1 MTAGGDIFSRMRRGT
16 VEAFVLHA
24 AGMGLLLLMQVYLGR
39 TLGKAGYGA
48 FSYALALAGVL
59 AILVPLGWPTAL
71 MRFISQYTEEGRFG
85 LLRGAVNTAYAV
97 TFVSTAA
104 VSLALLGSSL
114 WDAVPEELHVSLR
127 YAALLLL
134 FLAFVGLRRKAL
146 QGLGRV
152 RGSLVPEEIV
162 LPVLVVSGVY
172 LLGVSTPQGA
182 FLVYFAA
189 ALAAFVLGGMWLWRA
204 MPQGVRAAKPEYER
218 RAWMAVAL
226 PMMFGGLSQI
236 AMNRTDVLVLGALA
250 NLEAVGLY
258 GAAARIAAVNVFVL
272 GAVNQLAAPMMA
284 RAFHG
289 GRTRQVGAIL
299 RRAMLWSAL
308 GSLPLFLAMVLFP
321 GTLIGLAFGPE
332 FVGGAGVLRIL
343 AFGQFVNAATG
354 PVGFALLMTGRER
367 AFAATTA
374 AVAVA
379 TVAGSL
385 LAVPAFGAVGAAV
398 VTAASVAIL
407 NLSQLLLVLKRGFE
421 PATPAGGEG

>member
-1 MTAGGDIFSRMRRGT
+1 M
-16 VEAFVLHA
+16 LHA
-24 AGMGLLLLMQVYLGR
+24 VGMGLLLLMQVYLGR
-39 TLGKAGYGA
+39 TLGRAGYGV

-71 MRFISQYTEEGRFG
+71 MRLIARYTEEGRLG
-85 LLRGAVNTAYAV
+85 LLRGAVSTAYAV
-97 TFVSTAA
+97 TFLSTAV
-104 VSLALLGSSL
+104 VSLVLLAFSF
-114 WDAVPEELHVSLR
+114 WDVVPEELHVSLR

-152 RGSLVPEEIV
+152 RGSLIPEEV
-162 LPVLVVSGVY
+162 LLPVLVVLGVY
-172 LLGVSTPQGA
+172 LLGVSTASGA
-182 FLVYFAA
+182 LLVYAGA
-189 ALAAFVLGGMWLWRA
+189 ALAAFVLGGFWLWRA
-204 MPQGVRAAKPEYER
+204 MPEGARAAKPEYER
-218 RAWMAVAL
+218 RAWMAIAL
-226 PMMFGGLSQI
+226 PMMFGGVSQI
-236 AMNRTDVLVLGALA
+236 AINRADVLILGALTSV
-250 NLEAVGLY
+250 EAVGLY

-272 GAVNQLAAPMMA
+272 GAVNQLAAPLMA

-289 GRTRQVGAIL
+289 GRRAQVGAIL

-308 GSLPLFLAMVLFP
+308 GSAPLFLVMFLFP
-321 GTLIGLAFGPE
+321 KPLLGLFGPE
-332 FVGGAGVLRIL
+332 FTEGADILRVLAVGQL
-343 AFGQFVNAATG
+343 VNAATG

-398 VTAASVAIL
+398 VTAASVATL
-407 NLSQLLLVLKRGFE
+407 NLSQLALVLKSGFAPRE
-421 PATPAGGEG
+421 GG